1 MGTRSL
7 ISRISSNF
15 ALRIRHNQ
23 KLLNLSTFHY
33 FSSSPSSSAAII
45 SDSSPSPSSSSS
57 DDIHITD
64 SCVRRMKE
72 LQATENGNKMLRLS
86 VEAGGCSGFQYAFAL
101 DDKKKNDDRVF
112 EKDGV
117 KLVVDKISYDFV
129 KGASV
134 DYVEELIRSAFQVV
148 ENPSAVG
155 GCSCKSSFM
164 VKQ

>member
-1 MGTRSL
+1 MATRSIL
-7 ISRISSNF
+7 ARFSSNF
-15 ALRIRHNQ
+15 ALRIRHNRRI
-23 KLLNLSTFHY
+23 LTSNSNS
-33 FSSSPSSSAAII
+33 FSSSTSAAV
-45 SDSSPSPSSSSS
+45 SDSSSSPQ

-64 SCVRRMKE
+64 NCVRRMKE
-72 LQATENGNKMLRLS
+72 LQASENGKKMLRLS

-101 DDKKKNDDRVF
+101 DDNKNNDDRIF

-117 KLVVDKISYDFV
+117 KLVIDKISYDFV
-129 KGASV
+129 KGSSI